1 MKNQYKVDSSKYFNC
16 FFIQSSKR
24 ILTYNYNEKKAYL
37 LDSDM
42 KVTHTSAFTS
52 YLHTSAVELPNS
64 VLYYMYD
71 GSKYCLALV
80 SSHDLTLLTK
90 HTLT

>member
-1 MKNQYKVDSSKYFNC
+1 M
-16 FFIQSSKR
+16 
-24 ILTYNYNEKKAYL
+24 KAYL

-52 YLHTSAVELPNS
+52 YCHFSAVKLPHS
-64 VLYYMYD
+64 VLYSMND
-71 GSKYCLALV
+71 GSKKCLALV
-80 SSHDLTLLTK
+80 SSKDLTLLTK